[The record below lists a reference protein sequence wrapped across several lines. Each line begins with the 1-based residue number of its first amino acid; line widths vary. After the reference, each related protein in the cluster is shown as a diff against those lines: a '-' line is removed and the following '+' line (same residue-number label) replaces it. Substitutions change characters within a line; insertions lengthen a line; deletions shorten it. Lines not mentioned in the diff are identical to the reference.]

1 MSFRIIALENDLAFA
16 YIEGNPHSGS
26 PNYSFTDDFESQYIV
41 EFETHDAAEA
51 RIRKYDLKSSE
62 TCEYKV
68 IEWITEKDF
77 IRLRNNFHVSS
88 LDVIHS
94 MTPDVNGYNL
104 DFMRKSLGNHMK
116 HVQRLIDSL
125 GR

>member
-1 MSFRIIALENDLAFA
+1 MSYRIIALENDLAFA
-16 YIEGNPHSGS
+16 YTEGNPHSGS

-41 EFETHDAAEA
+41 EFETRENAES
-51 RIRKYDLKSSE
+51 RMLKYDLKPSE

-68 IEWITEKDF
+68 LEWVTEQDF
-77 IRLRNNFHVSS
+77 IRLRNNFQVSAF
-88 LDVIHS
+88 DVIHS

-104 DFMRKSLGNHMK
+104 DFIRKSLGNHMK
-116 HVQRLIDSL
+116 YVHLLIDSL